1 MVNNLKF
8 DNSNRLIQL
17 ARRLT
22 PLGAQTYSKSYR
34 YYVAGNAPLF
44 IERAK
49 GSKVWDVDGNK
60 FIDFV
65 SALGPVTVGYN
76 NRQVNSSIKNQLKK
90 GISFSLSTKIEVD
103 LAQKL
108 TEIMPGV
115 EMVRFLKN
123 GSDATFAAVKLA
135 RAYTGKEI
143 VLTSGYHGMHDWSIS
158 VSENNTGVPKNIR
171 ENTIEFVY
179 NNKDDIERLFK
190 KYANNIACVIL
201 EPIVGNGP
209 DKDYLSFLRQ
219 ITESNDSILIFDEV
233 VSGFRYAL
241 GGAAELYNIAPDLVA
256 FGKGIANGMPLSVV
270 GGKREILEL
279 IETKRVFI
287 STTFGGE
294 TLSLAAGLETIK
306 ILEKT
311 GFGYFWELGNMI
323 LSGLQSQLKFYELGD
338 YCSIVGLAPHCGP
351 VFKTNGS
358 VDKYDLMSLFSNE
371 LIMNG
376 ILSVGILNL
385 SLSHDK
391 RDVMKYLDATDK
403 GFSTV
408 KKYIDSMDKY
418 PYQYKV
424 DPVFRR

>member
-8 DNSNRLIQL
+8 DNSNKLIQL

-44 IERAK
+44 IERGK

-90 GISFSLSTKIEVD
+90 GISFSLSTKIEVV

-108 TEIMPGV
+108 SEIMPGV

-123 GSDATFAAVKLA
+123 GADATFAAVKLA

-190 KYANNIACVIL
+190 KYAKNIACVIL

-219 ITESNDSILIFDEV
+219 ITKNNGSILIFDEV

-241 GGAAELYNIAPDLVA
+241 GGAAELYNITPDLIA

-294 TLSLAAGLETIK
+294 ALSLAAGLETIK
-306 ILEKT
+306 ILEKS

-323 LSGLQSQLKFYELGD
+323 LSGLKSQLQFYELSD

-403 GFSTV
+403 GFSIV

-424 DPVFRR
+424 DPVFKR